1 MPKTITCPY
10 CGKTKTVRLD
20 AETCGSGACRVKKSR
35 ELKKLKQE
43 GENGCES
50 TD

>member
-10 CGKTKTVRLD
+10 CGTTKRVRND

-35 ELKKLKQE
+35 ELKKQKQE
-43 GENGCES
+43 QQQ
-50 TD
+50 